1 MKYFVT
7 EGFGILLLAES
18 HPGFAREIVH
28 GCGGALW
35 APAVSVWFRKD
46 IIPMKNKTA
55 SDLATTAPNWT
66 GVCLKW
72 VGVL

>member
-1 MKYFVT
+1 MKYFVM

-28 GCGGALW
+28 GCGGALR

-46 IIPMKNKTA
+46 IISM
-55 SDLATTAPNWT
+55 
-66 GVCLKW
+66 
-72 VGVL
+72 